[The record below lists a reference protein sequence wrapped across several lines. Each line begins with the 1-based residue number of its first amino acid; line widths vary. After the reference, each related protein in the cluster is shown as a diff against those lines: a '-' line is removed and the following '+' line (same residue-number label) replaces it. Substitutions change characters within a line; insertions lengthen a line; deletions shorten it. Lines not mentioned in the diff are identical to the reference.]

1 MGLNE
6 AEVVKS
12 RSIHG
17 TNEITKVKKNTFVK
31 LLLESLGDPIIKI
44 LLMALAIKVIVL
56 FRNFD
61 WYETIGILIAILLAS
76 FISSIS
82 EYGSEQAFNRLQEES
97 SKTMAR
103 VRRNGVIVEIPI
115 SEIVVGDIVILSSGD
130 KVPAD
135 GYLIK
140 GLSLIHI

>member
-1 MGLNE
+1 MGLND

-12 RSIHG
+12 RAEHG
-17 TNEITKVKKNTFVK
+17 TNEITKVKKNTFVR

-97 SKTMAR
+97 SKTKA
-103 VRRNGVIVEIPI
+103 
-115 SEIVVGDIVILSSGD
+115 
-130 KVPAD
+130 KVKND
-135 GYLIK
+135 
-140 GLSLIHI
+140 